1 MNTQLSNPE
10 TYDVNKMVFSKAIK
24 GAAKT
29 GEGEPQIKFSRIMI
43 NTQND
48 DGSIGE
54 LVFPTTE
61 LFSFGVSTNTSQD
74 TGKVNGYSL
83 PLCLWNKDAPTARE
97 KAFSSKL
104 EDVVEKCK
112 DHLLLAST
120 KDETEKYDLERS
132 ELKKLNSFIY
142 WKRDKGKIVEGTGPT
157 LYPKL
162 IESKKNNKILT
173 AFFDQNGN
181 DIDPLSLIG
190 KFCWSKAAIKIES
203 IFVGAKIALQ
213 VKVYE
218 SEIRLIESGVR
229 RLLQRPAAEAKVEIA
244 KTQALPLIEQQSE
257 SGSEDDD
264 DEIRD
269 DTPAQPTPVAPPQPV
284 TQEPATARKA
294 VRKVPIKK

>member
-1 MNTQLSNPE
+1 MNTQLSSTE
-10 TYDVNKMVFSKAIK
+10 TYDVSRMVFSKAVK

-43 NTQND
+43 STKNE

-61 LFSFGVSTNTSQD
+61 VFSFGVSTNTSQD

-83 PLCLWNKDAPTARE
+83 PLCLWNKDAPTDQE

-104 EDVVEKCK
+104 EEVVERCK
-112 DHLLLAST
+112 DHLLLPET

-142 WKRDKGKIVEGTGPT
+142 WKRDKGKIVDGTGPT

-162 IESKKNNKILT
+162 IESKKNNKIIT
-173 AFFDQNGN
+173 VFFDQNGN
-181 DIDPLSLIG
+181 NIDPLSLIG
-190 KFCWSKAAIKIES
+190 KYCWAKAAIKIES
-203 IFVGAKIALQ
+203 VFVGAKIAIQ

-218 SEIRLIESGVR
+218 AEIRLIDGGVK
-229 RLLQRPAAEAKVEIA
+229 RLLHRPAADTKVHVNETMSFPLET
-244 KTQALPLIEQQSE
+244 KTAEE
-257 SGSEDDD
+257 ENDDD
-264 DEIRD
+264 DEQIQ
-269 DTPAQPTPVAPPQPV
+269 DTKPQTPPPVQEAVPV
-284 TQEPATARKA
+284 RKT
-294 VRKVPIKK
+294 VRKVAVARK